1 MRLQINKK
9 ILIYI
14 FLFIFLGTFNNK
26 NLNKIEFF
34 KLTDIKVTGLQD
46 DENYQLIKKLEF
58 LRLQNLFFL
67 EKFEIKKILNSNNLV
82 NNYSIFKRYP
92 STIEININRANFLAK
107 VQKNGKIF
115 YLGSNG
121 RLISNKRNIG
131 EVPFIFGEFQNDDF
145 FDLYKVI
152 NNNKFD
158 YGEIKNLYSFNSG
171 RWDIETHSG
180 ITIKLPK
187 DRLKESFDLILR
199 ILNESDFDKFKIL
212 DLRLKNQVIINEQ

>member
-107 VQKNGKIF
+107 AQKNGNLNTKC
-115 YLGSNG
+115 
-121 RLISNKRNIG
+121 
-131 EVPFIFGEFQNDDF
+131 
-145 FDLYKVI
+145 
-152 NNNKFD
+152 NNS
-158 YGEIKNLYSFNSG
+158 I
-171 RWDIETHSG
+171 
-180 ITIKLPK
+180 
-187 DRLKESFDLILR
+187 
-199 ILNESDFDKFKIL
+199 
-212 DLRLKNQVIINEQ
+212 